1 MQQDLEKNA
10 IEYIDGIARAAERY
24 DAFLVDVWGVLHD
37 SARVYPGTVEC
48 LGKLQALNKRVVL
61 LSNAARRA
69 YVLEKEFAAFGITRE
84 LYDQI
89 ISSGELTWSRFKA
102 GNDPALLKLGRKYY
116 LLGSEKYGLTD
127 ELPLVQ
133 AADLGSADFLLTIG
147 VIGNPSSTEAEEP
160 LLREAASRKLTMI
173 CANPDIQVV
182 RDGVMGIA
190 AGAVAARYEEL
201 GGKVIY
207 YGKPHAE
214 VYQRC
219 FEVLRDIDK
228 DRIVAVGDA
237 LITDIAGANANG
249 LDSVLVASGIHAE
262 ELKGIPDDTEG
273 LETIC
278 MREQQRPTMVAKG
291 FFWLE
296 RIPYGQ

>member
-1 MQQDLEKNA
+1 MQQDSKKDG
-10 IEYIDGIARAAERY
+10 IKYIDGIGRAAERY

-37 SARVYPGTVEC
+37 SAKAYPGAVAC
-48 LGKLQALNKRVVL
+48 LGKLKALGKRVIL

-69 YVLEKEFAAFGITRE
+69 YVLENEFAEFGITSD

-89 ISSGELTWSRFKA
+89 VSSGELTWSRFKA
-102 GNDPALLKLGRKYY
+102 GDDPALQKLGRKYY

-127 ELPLVQ
+127 ELSLMQ
-133 AADLGSADFLLTIG
+133 APDLGSADFLLTIG
-147 VIGNPSSTEAEEP
+147 VIGNPSSTETEEP
-160 LLREAASRKLTMI
+160 LLREAASRKLVMI

-207 YGKPHAE
+207 YGKPYAE
-214 VYQRC
+214 VYHRC
-219 FEVLRDIDK
+219 FEVLQDIDK

-237 LITDIAGANANG
+237 LITDIAGANASG

-262 ELKGIPDDTEG
+262 ELKGIPDEIEG

-278 MREQQRPTMVAKG
+278 KRKQQRPTMVVKG
-291 FFWLE
+291 FFW
-296 RIPYGQ
+296 